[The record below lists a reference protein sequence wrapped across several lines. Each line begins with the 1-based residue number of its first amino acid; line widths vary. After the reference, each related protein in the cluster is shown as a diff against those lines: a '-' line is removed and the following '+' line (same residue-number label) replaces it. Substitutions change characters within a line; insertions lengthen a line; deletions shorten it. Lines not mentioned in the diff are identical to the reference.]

1 MNGHGLKIEVTLYAF
16 SITLSCFFRV
26 CLGLKKNSVGGK
38 YSGSQLGLLNW
49 CQKVTYTQFL
59 FKELFFQNCCV
70 RTGIFGCK
78 LAGCWLLGNL

>member
-59 FKELFFQNCCV
+59 FKELFFSELLCENWYFWMQ
-70 RTGIFGCK
+70 IS
-78 LAGCWLLGNL
+78 WLLAVG